1 MGGAGAGAGGLAMAH
16 HANAVAR
23 PAQPTGQPHA
33 NIPQGSAPPPSAAGL
48 GADLVDKQQSISLKQ
63 VRDQSHMPLVA
74 IDLYDPSPTVA
85 TFPPKAKDPSAG
97 LTPSLVGKMKSSV
110 AFQPTEAAHKK
121 LRKWLS
127 KSKGY
132 SSLLPDAIA
141 KPGDDAAVVIDN
153 PQRWL
158 GLRRLSEAPDDLRAT
173 LKEEETGTPAIAEEA
188 SQSPGVIMANG
199 TLDGSAPQ
207 GDDFDRVLY
216 KVRLHESKKTLTVLP
231 EEAVQLILNQAQ
243 THVARK
249 VKTDDDEDEI
259 VQYPCCVA
267 VPAVYCN
274 DSSIEAL
281 LDACGGSGAFFQRSL
296 CALAGAVIPGQEG
309 KPNNLLSHLAKVQQA
324 MYKEFQKEEAK
335 NPDAQFEE
343 DVMLLLAGVS
353 GDSAECTAVQVS
365 QQQRDGPCCL
375 FGNYK
380 VLSSV
385 SYQHKDPL
393 SLIDKCVSELFE
405 QLDVIA
411 PEADGPVAM
420 VTYGASESQ
429 KIIHGNWDKLK
440 KRLEDWEKVPHF
452 YTKPDCV
459 AVGTA
464 ILGAV
469 SHGRLSTVVQIPGKK
484 PKAQL
489 AIRIQNVAPV
499 AVGVRFNYHGGKK
512 GKWLPVKTIFDFD
525 RRVPAGPYQIDLNAA
540 ECAVYRGGAT
550 KLSEEDLL
558 KAIKDNEGAKG
569 IPKREEAALDLR
581 VQIVQKLRRD
591 SDWTNIGDPSSPLVV
606 DNGEGGKTACEQVA
620 LELSLGSTG
629 MITNA
634 LVGDRYVLC
643 FYARVEMRF
652 RFFLALKYISFA
664 PAGNLLCRP
673 TRRHETQLL
682 DGIWGSFWQL
692 LSLEGSS

>member
-1 MGGAGAGAGGLAMAH
+1 MGGAGAGGGLAMAH

-23 PAQPTGQPHA
+23 PAQPTAQAHA
-33 NIPQGSAPPPSAAGL
+33 NIPLGSAPPPSAAAL

-63 VRDQSHMPLVA
+63 VRDLSHMPLVA

-85 TFPPKAKDPSAG
+85 MFPPKAKDPSEV
-97 LTPSLVGKMKSSV
+97 LTPTLVGKMKASV
-110 AFQPTEAAHKK
+110 AFQQTEVAHKK

-141 KPGDDAAVVIDN
+141 KPNDDSAVVIEN

-158 GLRRLSEAPDDLRAT
+158 GLRRLTDAPDNMRGKVT
-173 LKEEETGTPAIAEEA
+173 EEETGTPAIAEEA
-188 SQSPGVIMANG
+188 SQSPGLIMANG
-199 TLDGSAPQ
+199 TLDGSSPQ
-207 GDDFDRVLY
+207 GDDFDRVLF
-216 KVRLHESKKTLTVLP
+216 KVRLHESKKALTVLP

-243 THVARK
+243 NHVARK
-249 VKTDDDEDEI
+249 VNAEDDEEEI

-267 VPAVYCN
+267 VPSVYCN
-274 DSSIEAL
+274 DRSIEAL
-281 LDACGGSGAFFQRSL
+281 LDACGGSGVFFQRSI
-296 CALAGAVIPGQEG
+296 CALAGAVLPGQEG
-309 KPNNLLSHLAKVQQA
+309 KPNSLLSHLAKVQQA
-324 MYKEFQKEEAK
+324 MYKEFQKEQAK
-335 NPDAQFEE
+335 NPDARFEE
-343 DVMLLLAGVS
+343 DVMILLAGVS
-353 GDSAECTAVQVS
+353 GDAAECTAVQIS
-365 QQQRDGPCCL
+365 AQQRDSPCCL

-380 VLSSV
+380 VMSSV
-385 SYQHKDPL
+385 SYQHDDPL
-393 SLIDKCVSELFE
+393 SVINKCISELHE

-411 PEADGPVAM
+411 PEADGPVGM
-420 VTYGASESQ
+420 VTYGTSENQ
-429 KIIHGNWDKLK
+429 KIIHEKWDVLK
-440 KRLEDWEKVPHF
+440 KDLEDWEEVPHF

-459 AVGTA
+459 AIGTS

-540 ECAVYRGGAT
+540 ECAVYRDGAT
-550 KLSEEDLL
+550 YLTEEELL

-569 IPKREEAALDLR
+569 IPKREEAALNLR
-581 VQIVQKLRRD
+581 IQVVQKLRRD
-591 SDWTNIGDPSSPLVV
+591 SEWSNIGDPSSPLVV
-606 DNGEGGKTACEQVA
+606 DDGEGGKTACERVV

-634 LVGDRYVLC
+634 LVGERYV
-643 FYARVEMRF
+643 
-652 RFFLALKYISFA
+652 ISNLSIPTIGC
-664 PAGNLLCRP
+664 PA
-673 TRRHETQLL
+673 
-682 DGIWGSFWQL
+682 
-692 LSLEGSS
+692 